1 MTKEERILVYRRR
14 NISGEICL
22 YRDIDLNN

>member
-1 MTKEERILVYRRR
+1 MTNEERILVYRRR

-22 YRDIDLNN
+22 HRDIDLNK